1 MWTSISD
8 FWSNVLDFDFN
19 DSVNI
24 VKEFLKGAAK
34 LASNEM
40 MMYNGPSTVAVG

>member
-8 FWSNVLDFDFN
+8 FCSNVLDFDLK

-24 VKEFLKGAAK
+24 VKEFLQKATK
-34 LASNEM
+34 PASNEM
-40 MMYNGPSTVAVG
+40 MMYNSPSTVAVG

>member
-8 FWSNVLDFDFN
+8 FCSNGLDFDLK
-19 DSVNI
+19 DSLNI
-24 VKEFLKGAAK
+24 VKEFLQEAPK

-40 MMYNGPSTVAVG
+40 MMYNGSSTVAVG